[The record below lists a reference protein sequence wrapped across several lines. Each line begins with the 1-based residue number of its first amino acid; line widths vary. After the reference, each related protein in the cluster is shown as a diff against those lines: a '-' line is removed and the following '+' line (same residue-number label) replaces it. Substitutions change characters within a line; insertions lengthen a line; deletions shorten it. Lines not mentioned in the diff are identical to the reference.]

1 MSLPVSIHFKF
12 ESKLSTVGPNS
23 NTASPPQPVP
33 MSPLV
38 LKHPQW
44 DVTPVLFAI
53 MNIKGNFTYPEV
65 GRCDTLIRF
74 LSLLDVDTAWY
85 VPNPSLGIFCMM
97 KSNHNILQGIAIPDL
112 HLTQEAK
119 D

>member
-53 MNIKGNFTYPEV
+53 MNIKGISLTQ
-65 GRCDTLIRF
+65 RF

>member
-1 MSLPVSIHFKF
+1 MSLPVSIHFEF

-44 DVTPVLFAI
+44 NVTPVLFAI

-65 GRCDTLIRF
+65 GRY
-74 LSLLDVDTAWY
+74 VDTTWY

-112 HLTQEAK
+112 RLTQEAK